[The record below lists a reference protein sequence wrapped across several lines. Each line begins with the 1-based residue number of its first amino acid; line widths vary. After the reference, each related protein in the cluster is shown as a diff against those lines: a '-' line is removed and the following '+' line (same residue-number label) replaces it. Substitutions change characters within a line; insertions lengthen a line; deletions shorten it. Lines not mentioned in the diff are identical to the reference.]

1 MSSNAS
7 SQYRQSWRIP
17 SWPWNIGSTSGGI
30 RSALGRYS
38 RPGSQPIRTTSK
50 SRRLAA
56 AYARPTTRASVN
68 CRSRRGPE
76 RQISGPPAPLWR
88 HQIKDDGRS
97 SSVKEASVTALQ
109 TDALELAEVWSETDP
124 DRGARFNFPISMET
138 GAASTAVVYFELP
151 PASTWAGTGIAPR
164 RSSSSGAAGAEAV
177 VGEQRL
183 TVEAGGL
190 APVPARVP
198 HDVINVGAGASS
210 RLLLELD
217 RDQRLRGAVRSDR
230 RKGIRDAAG
239 RPAGAR
245 RAACLDRIKRRP
257 G

>member
-1 MSSNAS
+1 
-7 SQYRQSWRIP
+7 
-17 SWPWNIGSTSGGI
+17 
-30 RSALGRYS
+30 
-38 RPGSQPIRTTSK
+38 
-50 SRRLAA
+50 
-56 AYARPTTRASVN
+56 
-68 CRSRRGPE
+68 
-76 RQISGPPAPLWR
+76 
-88 HQIKDDGRS
+88 
-97 SSVKEASVTALQ
+97 VTALQ

-138 GAASTAVVYFELP
+138 GAASTAVVYFEVP
-151 PASTWAGTGIAPR
+151 PGKHLGRHRDSAEEVLFI
-164 RSSSSGAAGAEAV
+164 RSGRAEAV